1 MASGST
7 QVKYLG
13 IYQKIKQQ
21 ILDGEYKINEKF
33 RVAPSLLK
41 NSMFQHLRLKA
52 LDLLVRD
59 GYIIRRRGSGTVVQ
73 DWHQQEKARMIQ
85 TLTGTKAVYG
95 SEVESKIIEFAIVGA
110 DEVVAEKLGVSI
122 GDFVY
127 KIIRLRIIHSI
138 PTIMEH
144 TWMPISV
151 IPGVK
156 ASVLEESIYSHI
168 QNKLGLEVGTSVVR
182 VKGIRPD
189 DREKQFMNLT
199 NQDFLMRVEQVAYL
213 TDGRTFEYSYAD
225 HLPETFEFETVITAK
240 IIKRHK
246 NG

>member
-7 QVKYLG
+7 QVKYLA

-21 ILDGEYKINEKF
+21 ILDGEYKINGKL
-33 RVAPSLLK
+33 PSSPILAEEFGVSALTIK
-41 NSMFQHLRLKA
+41 KA

-73 DWHQQEKARMIQ
+73 DWNQQEKARMIQ

-95 SEVESKIIEFAIVGA
+95 SEVESKIIEFAIIGA
-110 DEVVAEKLGVSI
+110 DKTIAGKLGIAV

-127 KIIRLRIIHSI
+127 KIIRLRIIHGI

-151 IPGVK
+151 IPGVE
-156 ASVLEESIYSHI
+156 APVLEQSIYSYIH
-168 QNKLGLEVGTSVVR
+168 NKLGLEVGTSIVR

-189 DREKQFMNLT
+189 DGEKQFMDVT
-199 NQDFLMRVEQVAYL
+199 DQDFLMRVEQVAYL

-240 IIKRHK
+240 NYKES
-246 NG
+246 

>member
-1 MASGST
+1 
-7 QVKYLG
+7 
-13 IYQKIKQQ
+13 
-21 ILDGEYKINEKF
+21 
-33 RVAPSLLK
+33 
-41 NSMFQHLRLKA
+41 
-52 LDLLVRD
+52 
-59 GYIIRRRGSGTVVQ
+59 
-73 DWHQQEKARMIQ
+73 MIQ

-95 SEVESKIIEFAIVGA
+95 SEVESKIIEFTIVGA
-110 DEVVAEKLGVSI
+110 DEIIAEKLGISV

-151 IPGVK
+151 IPGVEV
-156 ASVLEESIYSHI
+156 SVLEESIYSHI

-182 VKGIRPD
+182 VKGVRPD
-189 DREKQFMNLT
+189 DKERQFMNLT

-240 IIKRHK
+240 AIKRYK
-246 NG
+246 NRLGHVFPQPIFCFQYSRNNYYSSAVISMEVFPFFKMSFSQSAERIKYGS

>member
-21 ILDGEYKINEKF
+21 ILDGEYKINEKI
-33 RVAPSLLK
+33 PSSSVLAEEFDVSALTIK
-41 NSMFQHLRLKA
+41 KA

-110 DEVVAEKLGVSI
+110 EKLGVSI

-127 KIIRLRIIHSI
+127 KIIRLRIIHGI

-151 IPGVK
+151 IPGVE

-240 IIKRHK
+240 NYKET
-246 NG
+246 

>member
-41 NSMFQHLRLKA
+41 NSMFQHLRLKSA
-52 LDLLVRD
+52 GSISRD

-151 IPGVK
+151 IPGVE

-199 NQDFLMRVEQVAYL
+199 NQDFLMRVEQVAL

-240 IIKRHK
+240 IKRHK
-246 NG
+246 IG

>member
-7 QVKYLG
+7 QVKYLV

-21 ILDGEYKINEKF
+21 ILDGEYKVNGKI
-33 RVAPSLLK
+33 PSSLILAEEFGVSVLTIK
-41 NSMFQHLRLKA
+41 KA

-110 DEVVAEKLGVSI
+110 DETIAGKLGIAV

-127 KIIRLRIIHSI
+127 KIIRLRIIHGI

-151 IPGVK
+151 IPGIE
-156 ASVLEESIYSHI
+156 ATVLEQSIYSHI
-168 QNKLGLEVGTSVVR
+168 QNKLGLEVGTSIVR

-189 DREKQFMNLT
+189 EREKQFMDV
-199 NQDFLMRVEQVAYL
+199 QDRDFLMRVEQVAYL

-240 IIKRHK
+240 NYKES
-246 NG
+246 

>member
-151 IPGVK
+151 IPGVE

-246 NG
+246 TG

>member
-41 NSMFQHLRLKA
+41 NLVFQHLRLKA

-73 DWHQQEKARMIQ
+73 DWRQQEKARMIQ

-151 IPGVK
+151 IPGVE

-240 IIKRHK
+240 NYKEI
-246 NG
+246 